1 MWHRTARR
9 AALAAALLAGPA
21 CTHWQ
26 TQHLSPKQG
35 FVRHAPDA
43 VDLTLTDGRRVL
55 LEHPVLCDSIIEG
68 TDPEAGTVRQ
78 VPTSRIASW
87 SVRRPGAS
95 NDVKLLAGVVGLAG
109 LVWAAT
115 WDPWDD

>member
-1 MWHRTARR
+1 VHS
-9 AALAAALLAGPA
+9 LADQAPLPQA
-21 CTHWQ
+21 
-26 TQHLSPKQG
+26 G

-55 LEHPVLCDSIIEG
+55 LEHPVLRDSIIED

-78 VPTSRIASW
+78 VPTSRIAAW

-95 NDVKLLAGVVGLAG
+95 RDGKLLAGVVGLAG
-109 LVWAAT
+109 LFWMAT